1 MADSSPTVSTPLA
14 TWLQSMDAALTQNQP
29 ARAVDMARVVLMRQP
44 RLLAV
49 YARLLN
55 ALWQMKRWDEG
66 GEWGRRLLQ
75 ADPGQPLAWRA
86 MAMAI
91 EQHEDRPRAHAA
103 WQRAL
108 ELDPYQPD
116 IRAGVQRTH
125 LPARNEPR
133 SEAASAASDVL
144 ALNAACLA
152 ALYLRAGRWRHAAA
166 AYRAL
171 SEAAPRR
178 LDFPMGEMAALWQ
191 LGQARDAYALARQ
204 LVERQRYLLLP
215 WAVLAATGDADDRA
229 LAYDPLQRMDPDG
242 TYTRERLHLHPAA
255 AAAADSF
262 VTLEVGHEE
271 AALLESGMVSSA

>member
-1 MADSSPTVSTPLA
+1 MPDLSPEIQMPLA
-14 TWLQSMDAALTQNQP
+14 DWLQAIDSALAQAQP
-29 ARAVDMARVVLMRQP
+29 ARAVDLARVVLERQP

-49 YARLLN
+49 YARLLD
-55 ALWQMKRWDEG
+55 ALWQLKRWDEG

-86 MAMAI
+86 MATAI

-103 WQRAL
+103 WRRAF

-116 IRAGVQRTH
+116 IRAGMQRTH
-125 LPARNEPR
+125 LPVRNEPR
-133 SEAASAASDVL
+133 SEAAGDSSSLL

-166 AYRAL
+166 AYRGL

-178 LDFPMGEMAALWQ
+178 LDFPMGEMAARWQ
-191 LGQARDAYALARQ
+191 LGQAREAYALARQ

-229 LAYDPLQRMDPDG
+229 LARDPLQRMDPDG
-242 TYTRERLHLHPAA
+242 AYTRERLHLRPV
-255 AAAADSF
+255 AAADANSPA
-262 VTLEVGHEE
+262 TLKVGHAE
-271 AALLESGMVSSA
+271 AALLESGRGT